1 MNLIALD
8 LIYYTVRV
16 TPDIQQNYHSFILC
30 MSTTQLLLLACY
42 TGHETFHLFYR
53 HGEWFLGVGKVV
65 FLTFFVHWYTVMY
78 LYKHMF
84 TWLCMGLDVST
95 GWLFFLHSERLK
107 CFFYTPGKSHY
118 VLRFPHRTSL

>member
-8 LIYYTVRV
+8 LIYYTVTV

-65 FLTFFVHWYTVMY
+65 FLTFFVHWYTVMFSLQTY
-78 LYKHMF
+78 
-84 TWLCMGLDVST
+84 V
-95 GWLFFLHSERLK
+95 
-107 CFFYTPGKSHY
+107 Y
-118 VLRFPHRTSL
+118 VLVHGARRFDWLVIFLAQ